1 MKQVESQ
8 SHLNIF
14 QLKTPVRAG
23 AIDAKTI
30 RDSVNDFEVGDT
42 IFRGCQYEIF
52 GVSGEL
58 HSAHLVS
65 FTSHVRNHRRW
76 ANKPKSELKGKR
88 LIEEKSKAI
97 CGSMPRVGAE
107 HQIIPNSILMT
118 QFASNE

>member
-1 MKQVESQ
+1 VKQVESQ

-52 GVSGEL
+52 GV
-58 HSAHLVS
+58 
-65 FTSHVRNHRRW
+65 
-76 ANKPKSELKGKR
+76 
-88 LIEEKSKAI
+88 
-97 CGSMPRVGAE
+97 GAE